1 MYVIMRSRSSR
12 TLIHTVRLINQ
23 LILSVHM
30 CKSCSGK
37 ENPIECWLGIVE
49 NNIDRRAFRPDD
61 VVYAVTGDSIEIV
74 HSDAEG

>member
-1 MYVIMRSRSSR
+1 
-12 TLIHTVRLINQ
+12 
-23 LILSVHM
+23 M

>member
-1 MYVIMRSRSSR
+1 MLPTAFYTYQLHMQMTIEVRVIVFSPLLTSD
-12 TLIHTVRLINQ
+12 
-23 LILSVHM
+23 
-30 CKSCSGK
+30 
-37 ENPIECWLGIVE
+37 NPIECWLGIVE